1 MKFVDPSFDILT
13 DISSGGIKELKHIE
27 RCGRISYRSED
38 KITEDG
44 ESAKKFVAML
54 IRNGHESVLE
64 HGSLTVEFTVDR
76 AIANELVRHRL
87 ASFTQESTRYCLA
100 GNTIL
105 TTSNPHNRPT
115 IEELYNK
122 KLNGLMHS
130 VKRMN
135 IRQYNEETGELV
147 YAHIR
152 DIYYN
157 GTRETIKIKTR
168 LGYEVVCTPDHL
180 IRTSYGYMEAGA
192 ILVGSDILVNG
203 SNEFWKNYDWLYHQ
217 NIDLNKTFVQISNE
231 TGVNVSTLKKWARK
245 LGIPKKGTGYFNSGR
260 TPWNKGIQVDAQVN
274 ALRQYHHCGRRN
286 DHILKHDTSNYWK
299 HKKSYCE
306 LCGNTDINSLEVHHI
321 DENHFNNVPS
331 NLITLCESCHQ
342 RVHNKNL
349 LFAIPDTVVS
359 IEYVGCIPVFDIEM
373 DSPYHNFVANG
384 VVVHNCN
391 YSKDKFGGDVT
402 YILPYCL
409 KHGYAVWTKL
419 NEEMM
424 EDDEYKYYSNYSKD
438 STIAN
443 TSKCIIDYANF
454 KYGGLRGMIK
464 DDWDA
469 LCKFTNYYDAADCA
483 TKSYL
488 ASITVPVNFA
498 DMDNVVAEST
508 PEEARWMLPLGL
520 ATKIVVT
527 ANYREWRHIFK
538 LRCEKHAH
546 PEMRRIMCALWLVL
560 NTKIPVVFDDIR
572 DLITDYLNRD
582 EINTANDAVRIARK
596 YFEAPVKED

>member
-1 MKFVDPSFDILT
+1 MKFIDPGFDILT

-203 SNEFWKNYDWLYHQ
+203 SNEFWKN
-217 NIDLNKTFVQISNE
+217 
-231 TGVNVSTLKKWARK
+231 
-245 LGIPKKGTGYFNSGR
+245 
-260 TPWNKGIQVDAQVN
+260 
-274 ALRQYHHCGRRN
+274 
-286 DHILKHDTSNYWK
+286 
-299 HKKSYCE
+299 
-306 LCGNTDINSLEVHHI
+306 
-321 DENHFNNVPS
+321 
-331 NLITLCESCHQ
+331 
-342 RVHNKNL
+342 L

-402 YILPYCL
+402 YILPLYL
-409 KHGYAVWTKL
+409 KRGSILFNNLEEGLKADEEFQKL
-419 NEEMM
+419 LNDPE
-424 EDDEYKYYSNYSKD
+424 SKWAP
-438 STIAN
+438 TVF
-443 TSKCIIDYANF
+443 DYINF
-454 KYGGLRGMIK
+454 KYGGPGGMNEK
-464 DDWDA
+464 SWDDI
-469 LCKFTNYYDAADCA
+469 CKFYNYMSLADYSSM
-483 TKSYL
+483 SYR
-488 ASITVPVNFA
+488 ASVGRLEEKTLTY
-498 DMDNVVAEST
+498 NVEST

-560 NTKIPVVFDDIR
+560 NTQIPVIFDDIR
-572 DLITDYLNRD
+572 DMVNEYLDDDQGLMNGLVATDCVNIGLRYF
-582 EINTANDAVRIARK
+582 RK
-596 YFEAPVKED
+596 PTIKE

>member
-1 MKFVDPSFDILT
+1 MKFIDPSFDILT

-27 RCGRISYRSED
+27 RCGRVSYRSED

-203 SNEFWKNYDWLYHQ
+203 SNEFWKN
-217 NIDLNKTFVQISNE
+217 
-231 TGVNVSTLKKWARK
+231 
-245 LGIPKKGTGYFNSGR
+245 
-260 TPWNKGIQVDAQVN
+260 
-274 ALRQYHHCGRRN
+274 
-286 DHILKHDTSNYWK
+286 
-299 HKKSYCE
+299 
-306 LCGNTDINSLEVHHI
+306 
-321 DENHFNNVPS
+321 
-331 NLITLCESCHQ
+331 
-342 RVHNKNL
+342 L

-402 YILPYCL
+402 YILPLYL
-409 KHGYAVWTKL
+409 KRGSILFNNLEEGLKADEEFQKL
-419 NEEMM
+419 LNDPE
-424 EDDEYKYYSNYSKD
+424 SKWAP
-438 STIAN
+438 TVF
-443 TSKCIIDYANF
+443 DYINF
-454 KYGGLRGMIK
+454 KYGGPGGMNEK
-464 DDWDA
+464 SWDDI
-469 LCKFTNYYDAADCA
+469 CKFYNYMSLADYSSM
-483 TKSYL
+483 SYR
-488 ASITVPVNFA
+488 ASVGRLEEKTLTY
-498 DMDNVVAEST
+498 NVEST

-560 NTKIPVVFDDIR
+560 NTQIPVIFDDIR
-572 DLITDYLNRD
+572 DMVNEYLDDDQGLMNGLVATDCVNIGLRYF
-582 EINTANDAVRIARK
+582 RK
-596 YFEAPVKED
+596 PTIKE

>member
-1 MKFVDPSFDILT
+1 MKFIDPSFDILT

-54 IRNGHESVLE
+54 IKNGHESVLE

-105 TTSNPHNRPT
+105 TTSNPHNRPA

-402 YILPYCL
+402 YILPLYL
-409 KHGYAVWTKL
+409 KRGYDVYNRITEAMANDV
-419 NEEMM
+419 
-424 EDDEYKYYSNYSKD
+424 EYKSSVLYSEADTVFDYIYYKNSNR
-438 STIAN
+438 A
-443 TSKCIIDYANF
+443 IDNCQEWW
-454 KYGGLRGMIK
+454 
-464 DDWDA
+464 DD
-469 LCKFTNYYDAADCA
+469 LCKFCNYRSTIDEVSN
-483 TKSYL
+483 SYL
-488 ASITVPVNFA
+488 TTVAAPGYFA
-498 DMDNVVAEST
+498 DMEGVVPEST
-508 PEEARWMLPLGL
+508 PEEARFLLPLGL

-538 LRCEKHAH
+538 LRCEKHAY
-546 PEMRRIMCALWLVL
+546 PEMRRIMCTLWLIL
-560 NTKIPVVFDDIR
+560 STKIPVIFEDIR
-572 DLITDYLNRD
+572 PLVENYLNLDNGRTATD
-582 EINTANDAVRIARK
+582 CVEIAKK
-596 YFEAPVKED
+596 YYNKTQE

>member
-1 MKFVDPSFDILT
+1 MKFIDPGFDILT

-203 SNEFWKNYDWLYHQ
+203 SNEFWKN
-217 NIDLNKTFVQISNE
+217 
-231 TGVNVSTLKKWARK
+231 
-245 LGIPKKGTGYFNSGR
+245 
-260 TPWNKGIQVDAQVN
+260 
-274 ALRQYHHCGRRN
+274 
-286 DHILKHDTSNYWK
+286 
-299 HKKSYCE
+299 
-306 LCGNTDINSLEVHHI
+306 
-321 DENHFNNVPS
+321 
-331 NLITLCESCHQ
+331 
-342 RVHNKNL
+342 L

-402 YILPYCL
+402 YILPLYL
-409 KHGYAVWTKL
+409 KRGSILFNNLEEGLKADEEFQKL
-419 NEEMM
+419 LNDPE
-424 EDDEYKYYSNYSKD
+424 SRWAP
-438 STIAN
+438 TVF
-443 TSKCIIDYANF
+443 DYINF
-454 KYGGLRGMIK
+454 KYGGPGGMNEK
-464 DDWDA
+464 SWDDI
-469 LCKFTNYYDAADCA
+469 CKFYNYMSLADYSSM
-483 TKSYL
+483 SYR
-488 ASITVPVNFA
+488 ASVGRLEEKTLTY
-498 DMDNVVAEST
+498 NVEST

-560 NTKIPVVFDDIR
+560 NTQIPVIFDDIR
-572 DLITDYLNRD
+572 DMVNEYLDDDQGLMNGLVATDCVNIGLRYF
-582 EINTANDAVRIARK
+582 RK
-596 YFEAPVKED
+596 PTIKE

>member
-1 MKFVDPSFDILT
+1 MKFIDPSFDILT

-27 RCGRISYRSED
+27 RCGRVSYRSED

-203 SNEFWKNYDWLYHQ
+203 SNEFWKN
-217 NIDLNKTFVQISNE
+217 
-231 TGVNVSTLKKWARK
+231 
-245 LGIPKKGTGYFNSGR
+245 
-260 TPWNKGIQVDAQVN
+260 
-274 ALRQYHHCGRRN
+274 
-286 DHILKHDTSNYWK
+286 
-299 HKKSYCE
+299 
-306 LCGNTDINSLEVHHI
+306 
-321 DENHFNNVPS
+321 
-331 NLITLCESCHQ
+331 
-342 RVHNKNL
+342 L

-402 YILPYCL
+402 YILPLYL
-409 KHGYAVWTKL
+409 KRGSILFNNLEDGLKADEEFQKL
-419 NEEMM
+419 LNDPE
-424 EDDEYKYYSNYSKD
+424 SKWAP
-438 STIAN
+438 TVF
-443 TSKCIIDYANF
+443 DYINF
-454 KYGGLRGMIK
+454 KYGGPGGMNEK
-464 DDWDA
+464 SWDDI
-469 LCKFTNYYDAADCA
+469 CKFYNYMSLADYSSM
-483 TKSYL
+483 SYR
-488 ASITVPVNFA
+488 ASVGRLEEKTLTY
-498 DMDNVVAEST
+498 NVEST

-560 NTKIPVVFDDIR
+560 NTQIPVIFDDIR
-572 DLITDYLNRD
+572 DMVNEYLDDDQGLMNGLVATDCVNIGLRYF
-582 EINTANDAVRIARK
+582 RK
-596 YFEAPVKED
+596 PTIKE

>member
-54 IRNGHESVLE
+54 IKNGHESVLE

-391 YSKDKFGGDVT
+391 YSKDKFGGDLT
-402 YILPYCL
+402 YILPFYL
-409 KHGYAVWTKL
+409 KHGYDVYNRITEAMANDV
-419 NEEMM
+419 
-424 EDDEYKYYSNYSKD
+424 EYKSSVLYSEADTVFDYIYYNNSHR
-438 STIAN
+438 A
-443 TSKCIIDYANF
+443 IDNCQEWW
-454 KYGGLRGMIK
+454 
-464 DDWDA
+464 DD
-469 LCKFTNYYDAADCA
+469 LCKFCNYRSTIDEVSN
-483 TKSYL
+483 SYL
-488 ASITVPVNFA
+488 TTVAAPGYFA
-498 DMDNVVAEST
+498 DMEGVVPEST
-508 PEEARWMLPLGL
+508 PEEARFLLPLGL

-546 PEMRRIMCALWLVL
+546 PEMRRIMCTLWLIL
-560 NTKIPVVFDDIR
+560 STKIPVIFEDIR
-572 DLITDYLNRD
+572 PLVEDYLNLDNGRTATD
-582 EINTANDAVRIARK
+582 CVEIAKK
-596 YFEAPVKED
+596 YYNRTQE

>member
-203 SNEFWKNYDWLYHQ
+203 SNEFWKN
-217 NIDLNKTFVQISNE
+217 
-231 TGVNVSTLKKWARK
+231 
-245 LGIPKKGTGYFNSGR
+245 
-260 TPWNKGIQVDAQVN
+260 
-274 ALRQYHHCGRRN
+274 
-286 DHILKHDTSNYWK
+286 
-299 HKKSYCE
+299 
-306 LCGNTDINSLEVHHI
+306 
-321 DENHFNNVPS
+321 
-331 NLITLCESCHQ
+331 
-342 RVHNKNL
+342 L

-402 YILPYCL
+402 YILPLYL
-409 KHGYAVWTKL
+409 KRGSILFNNLEEGLKADEEFQKL
-419 NEEMM
+419 LNDPE
-424 EDDEYKYYSNYSKD
+424 SKWAP
-438 STIAN
+438 TVF
-443 TSKCIIDYANF
+443 DYINF
-454 KYGGLRGMIK
+454 KYGGPGGMNEKSWNDI
-464 DDWDA
+464 
-469 LCKFTNYYDAADCA
+469 CKFYNYMSLADYSSM
-483 TKSYL
+483 SYR
-488 ASITVPVNFA
+488 ASVGRLEEKTLTY
-498 DMDNVVAEST
+498 NVEST

-546 PEMRRIMCALWLVL
+546 PEMRRIMCALWSVL
-560 NTKIPVVFDDIR
+560 NVKIPVVFEDIR
-572 DLITDYLNRD
+572 PLVNDYLGLDDGR
-582 EINTANDAVRIARK
+582 TYGDAAYIACNYYRK
-596 YFEAPVKED
+596 EKDRE

>member
-13 DISSGGIKELKHIE
+13 DISRGGIKELKHIE

-54 IRNGHESVLE
+54 IHNGHESVLE

-135 IRQYNEETGELV
+135 IRQCNEETGELV

-157 GTRETIKIKTR
+157 GTKDTIKIKTR

-180 IRTSYGYMEAGA
+180 IRTSYGYTEAGA

-203 SNEFWKNYDWLYHQ
+203 SNEF
-217 NIDLNKTFVQISNE
+217 
-231 TGVNVSTLKKWARK
+231 
-245 LGIPKKGTGYFNSGR
+245 
-260 TPWNKGIQVDAQVN
+260 
-274 ALRQYHHCGRRN
+274 
-286 DHILKHDTSNYWK
+286 WK

-306 LCGNTDINSLEVHHI
+306 LCGNTDINSLEVHNI

-402 YILPYCL
+402 YILPLYL
-409 KHGYAVWTKL
+409 KRGSILFNNLEEGLKADEEFQKL
-419 NEEMM
+419 LNDPE
-424 EDDEYKYYSNYSKD
+424 SKWAP
-438 STIAN
+438 TVF
-443 TSKCIIDYANF
+443 DYINF
-454 KYGGLRGMIK
+454 KYGDPGGMNEK
-464 DDWDA
+464 SWDDI
-469 LCKFTNYYDAADCA
+469 CKFYNYMSLADYSSM
-483 TKSYL
+483 SYR
-488 ASITVPVNFA
+488 ASVGRLEEKTLTY
-498 DMDNVVAEST
+498 NVEST

-560 NTKIPVVFDDIR
+560 NTQIPVIFDDIR
-572 DLITDYLNRD
+572 DTVNEYLDDDQGLMNGFVATDCVNIGLRYF
-582 EINTANDAVRIARK
+582 RK
-596 YFEAPVKED
+596 PTIKE

>member
-1 MKFVDPSFDILT
+1 MKFIDPSFDILT
-13 DISSGGIKELKHIE
+13 DISSGGIKELQHIE

-54 IRNGHESVLE
+54 IKNGHESVLE

-402 YILPYCL
+402 YILPLYL
-409 KHGYAVWTKL
+409 KRGSILFNNLEEGLKADEEFQKL
-419 NEEMM
+419 LNDPE
-424 EDDEYKYYSNYSKD
+424 SKWAP
-438 STIAN
+438 TVF
-443 TSKCIIDYANF
+443 DYINF
-454 KYGGLRGMIK
+454 KYGGPGGMNEK
-464 DDWDA
+464 SWDDI
-469 LCKFTNYYDAADCA
+469 CKFYNYMSVADYSSM
-483 TKSYL
+483 SYR
-488 ASITVPVNFA
+488 ASVGRLEEKTLTY
-498 DMDNVVAEST
+498 NVEST

-560 NTKIPVVFDDIR
+560 NTQIPVIFDDIR
-572 DLITDYLNRD
+572 DMVNDYLDDDQGLMNGFVATDCVNIGLRYF
-582 EINTANDAVRIARK
+582 RK
-596 YFEAPVKED
+596 PTIKE

>member
-1 MKFVDPSFDILT
+1 MKFIDPGFDILT

-286 DHILKHDTSNYWK
+286 DHILKH
-299 HKKSYCE
+299 
-306 LCGNTDINSLEVHHI
+306 V
-321 DENHFNNVPS
+321 NNVPS

-359 IEYVGCIPVFDIEM
+359 MEYIGCIPVFDIEM

-402 YILPYCL
+402 YILPLYL
-409 KHGYAVWTKL
+409 KRGSILFNNLEEGLKADEEFQKL
-419 NEEMM
+419 LNDPE
-424 EDDEYKYYSNYSKD
+424 SKWAP
-438 STIAN
+438 TVF
-443 TSKCIIDYANF
+443 DYINF
-454 KYGGLRGMIK
+454 KYGGPGGMNEKSWNDI
-464 DDWDA
+464 
-469 LCKFTNYYDAADCA
+469 CKFYNYMSLADYSSM
-483 TKSYL
+483 SYR
-488 ASITVPVNFA
+488 ASVGRLEEKTLTY
-498 DMDNVVAEST
+498 NVEST

-546 PEMRRIMCALWLVL
+546 PEMRRIMCSLWLVL
-560 NTKIPVVFDDIR
+560 NRKIPVVFDDIR
-572 DLITDYLNRD
+572 DLVGDYLNLD
-582 EINTANDAVRIARK
+582 EIDTANDAIRIARK
-596 YFEAPVKED
+596 YFEKPVNEN

>member
-1 MKFVDPSFDILT
+1 MKFIDPSFDILT

-64 HGSLTVEFTVDR
+64 HWSLTVEFTVDR

-203 SNEFWKNYDWLYHQ
+203 SNEFWKN
-217 NIDLNKTFVQISNE
+217 
-231 TGVNVSTLKKWARK
+231 
-245 LGIPKKGTGYFNSGR
+245 
-260 TPWNKGIQVDAQVN
+260 
-274 ALRQYHHCGRRN
+274 
-286 DHILKHDTSNYWK
+286 
-299 HKKSYCE
+299 
-306 LCGNTDINSLEVHHI
+306 
-321 DENHFNNVPS
+321 
-331 NLITLCESCHQ
+331 
-342 RVHNKNL
+342 L

-402 YILPYCL
+402 YILPLYL
-409 KHGYAVWTKL
+409 KRGSILFNNLEEGLKADEEFQKL
-419 NEEMM
+419 LNDPE
-424 EDDEYKYYSNYSKD
+424 SKWAP
-438 STIAN
+438 TVF
-443 TSKCIIDYANF
+443 DYINF
-454 KYGGLRGMIK
+454 KYGGPGGMNEKSWNDI
-464 DDWDA
+464 
-469 LCKFTNYYDAADCA
+469 CKFYNYMSLADYSSM
-483 TKSYL
+483 SYR
-488 ASITVPVNFA
+488 ASVGRLEEKTLTY
-498 DMDNVVAEST
+498 NVEST

-546 PEMRRIMCALWLVL
+546 PEMRRIMCALWSVL
-560 NTKIPVVFDDIR
+560 NVKIPVVFEDIR
-572 DLITDYLNRD
+572 PLVNDYLGLDDGR
-582 EINTANDAVRIARK
+582 TYGDAAYIACNYYRK
-596 YFEAPVKED
+596 EKDRE

>member
-1 MKFVDPSFDILT
+1 MKFIDPSFYILT

-38 KITEDG
+38 KITDDG

-54 IRNGHESVLE
+54 IKNGHESVLE

-391 YSKDKFGGDVT
+391 YSKDKFGGDLT
-402 YILPYCL
+402 YILPFYL
-409 KHGYAVWTKL
+409 KHGYDVY
-419 NEEMM
+419 NRIMEEM
-424 EDDEYKYYSNYSKD
+424 ENDVEYKSSELYSEADTVFDYIYYK
-438 STIAN
+438 
-443 TSKCIIDYANF
+443 
-454 KYGGLRGMIK
+454 RGNRYV
-464 DDWDA
+464 DDCHDWWDD
-469 LCKFTNYYDAADCA
+469 LCKFYNYRSTIDGVS
-483 TKSYL
+483 KSYL
-488 ASITVPVNFA
+488 TTVTAPGYFT
-498 DMDNVVAEST
+498 DMEGVVPEST
-508 PEEARWMLPLGL
+508 PEEARFLLPLGL

-546 PEMRRIMCALWLVL
+546 PEMRRIMCTLWLIL
-560 NTKIPVVFDDIR
+560 SIKIPVIFEDIR
-572 DLITDYLNRD
+572 PLVEDYLDNGRTATDCVEIAKKYYNRTQ
-582 EINTANDAVRIARK
+582 E
-596 YFEAPVKED
+596 

>member
-1 MKFVDPSFDILT
+1 MKFVYPSFDILT
-13 DISSGGIKELKHIE
+13 DISSGGIKELQHIE

-54 IRNGHESVLE
+54 IKNGHESVLE

-231 TGVNVSTLKKWARK
+231 TGVNLSTLKKWARK

-402 YILPYCL
+402 YILPLYL
-409 KHGYAVWTKL
+409 KRGYDVY
-419 NEEMM
+419 NRIMEEM
-424 EDDEYKYYSNYSKD
+424 ENDVEYKSSELYSDTVFDYIYYKR
-438 STIAN
+438 
-443 TSKCIIDYANF
+443 CIRAIDDCHDWW
-454 KYGGLRGMIK
+454 
-464 DDWDA
+464 DD
-469 LCKFTNYYDAADCA
+469 LCKFHNYYSALDEAS
-483 TKSYL
+483 KRYL
-488 ASITVPVNFA
+488 ASVTSPGYFA
-498 DMDNVVAEST
+498 DMKGVVPEST
-508 PEEARWMLPLGL
+508 PEEARFLLPLGL

-560 NTKIPVVFDDIR
+560 NTQIPVIFDDIR
-572 DLITDYLNRD
+572 DMVNDYLDDDQGLRNGLVATDCVNIGLRYF
-582 EINTANDAVRIARK
+582 RK
-596 YFEAPVKED
+596 PTIKE